1 MFFGELIRE
10 ANLLLKPKSSSPGCG
25 ISVCRTMQPIAAAS
39 QVGKP
44 SYCKWQ
50 QLLLL
55 VMSDLADEERPSL
68 SVSGKFT

>member
-10 ANLLLKPKSSSPGCG
+10 ASPGCG
-25 ISVCRTMQPIAAAS
+25 ISVCVLSPCRTMQPIAAAS

-50 QLLLL
+50 KLLLL

-68 SVSGKFT
+68 SVSGKFM